1 MVDNIAKINQKKS
14 KKVLTLRLN
23 FGILLNVIRK
33 ERMIKNVSNK
43 KYWKIF

>member
-43 KYWKIF
+43 KY